1 MNVPFRAKL
10 TVCAIASAAGVLLAC
25 MNAASA
31 DGTGT
36 PADCPGDGRVRF
48 GLLPAEDTLTMTEV
62 YVPLAAE
69 LSRKLGCPVDV
80 TVSTSYSTGVE
91 AMRAKKLELASFG
104 PLSYVLAHRVANAE
118 AIAVQG
124 DAAGKSLAYEATIV
138 TLKGSGIRTLRE
150 VAGHSFA
157 FSDPASTSGHLM
169 PAFALKAAGIDPD
182 TGVHPFFAG
191 SHTASFEA
199 LRNHKVEA
207 GELNSGIMRV
217 ARASGEYDPAAF
229 VTLWRSPPIPLSP
242 LAVRGD
248 LPDAFKTR
256 LRNALYSI
264 DLGAIADPKRV
275 FTGKRYIAARDS
287 DYDGIRTMVETLHVD
302 LEHINE

>member
-1 MNVPFRAKL
+1 VNAAFRAKL
-10 TVCAIASAAGVLLAC
+10 AIRAIVLIAGVLCAWASGAIAG
-25 MNAASA
+25 AAGA
-31 DGTGT
+31 
-36 PADCPGDGRVRF
+36 PVDCPGDGRVRF
-48 GLLPAEDTLTMTEV
+48 GLLPAEDTLTMTDV
-62 YVPLAAE
+62 YMPLAAE

-80 TVSTSYSTGVE
+80 SVTTSYSTCVE

-138 TLKGSGIRTLRE
+138 TLKGSGITTLRE

-157 FSDPASTSGHLM
+157 FSDPASTSGHLL
-169 PAFALKAAGIDPD
+169 PAFALRAAGIDPD
-182 TGVHPFFAG
+182 TGIHPFFAG

-207 GELNSGIMRV
+207 GELNSGIIRV
-217 ARASGEYDPAAF
+217 ARASGEYDAAAF

-248 LPDAFKTR
+248 LPAAFKTR
-256 LRNALYSI
+256 LRHALYSI

-287 DYDGIRTMVETLHVD
+287 DYDGIRTMVATLHVD